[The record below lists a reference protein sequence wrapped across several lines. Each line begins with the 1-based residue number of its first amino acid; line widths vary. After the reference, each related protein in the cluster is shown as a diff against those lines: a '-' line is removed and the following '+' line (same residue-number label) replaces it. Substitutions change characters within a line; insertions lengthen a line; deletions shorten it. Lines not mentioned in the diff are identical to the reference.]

1 MNIWGDV
8 EGMCH
13 AKKICAHHG
22 KILHRD
28 MSVKVDARTC
38 SKQCQKG
45 ISSLCQ
51 NTTDAE
57 TLIISQWMSGDRRYF
72 GHLL

>member
-28 MSVKVDARTC
+28 MSVKVHVRTC
-38 SKQCQKG
+38 SKQCQ
-45 ISSLCQ
+45 
-51 NTTDAE
+51 TDAE
-57 TLIISQWMSGDRRYF
+57 TLIISQWMSGAWRYF